1 MGNIGAELRLILD
14 RLRTVVE
21 MDTTPGY
28 WVGDTEAERRKAID
42 LRTGHH
48 LARQAAQTA
57 RRGLDLWDAGDAEG
71 AAECLDEVIGMLGYL
86 RRAGVDLDGKPTY
99 GRPPSD
105 RDAQFAKLVDA
116 KRAAT
121 GAGLTD
127 SLFAVLGENPDVAR
141 RFVTRDP
148 ESLAKAYRRGRKA
161 LAGFSSLS
169 AGK

>member
-48 LARQAAQTA
+48 LARQAVQTA
-57 RRGLDLWDAGDAEG
+57 RRGLDLWDAGDAAG
-71 AAECLDEVIGMLGYL
+71 AAERLDEVIGVLAHL
-86 RRAGVDLDGKPTY
+86 RCAGVDLDAKPIY
-99 GRPPSD
+99 GRPASD
-105 RDAQFAKLVDA
+105 RDAEFSKLVDA

-121 GAGLTD
+121 GAKLVD
-127 SLFAVLGENPDVAR
+127 SMFAVLAENPDLAR

-148 ESLAKAYRRGRKA
+148 DSLAKAYRRGRKA
-161 LAGFSSLS
+161 
-169 AGK
+169 